1 MNMEKVYEIWYK
13 FYDGTQ
19 ANSNGSNEKIKT
31 FKDKKN
37 AINERDYLNANAQFP
52 KEKPYYIKE
61 VELADTKRF
70 THASFEGEMVI
81 LNNDKYISIE
91 EVVDLLNELYYENK
105 QLKKDK
111 K

>member
-1 MNMEKVYEIWYK
+1 MEKVYEIWYK

-31 FKDKKN
+31 FKEKEN
-37 AINERDYLNANAQFP
+37 AINYCLNANANAQFP

-61 VELADTKRF
+61 VELSDTKRF
-70 THASFEGEMVI
+70 TYSSFEGEMVI
-81 LNNDKYISIE
+81 LDNDKYISIE

-105 QLKKDK
+105 QLKKK
-111 K
+111 REA